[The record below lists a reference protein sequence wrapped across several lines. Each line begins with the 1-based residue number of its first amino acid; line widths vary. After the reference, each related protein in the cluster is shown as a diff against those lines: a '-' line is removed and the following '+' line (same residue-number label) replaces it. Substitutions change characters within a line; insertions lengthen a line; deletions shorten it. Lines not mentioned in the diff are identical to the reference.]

1 MINLEKLAKINQ
13 IKIQELKR
21 KRANTDS
28 DGDNKQIE
36 LLDTIIKK
44 AQELDTIE
52 LKVSE
57 QYNELDQQKEY
68 IYQYQDY
75 VDEEFFEQYCGDYN
89 HTTHK
94 LAKHKWLNMDEL
106 EISDATSE
114 GLDMMITDLY
124 YINGEIDTIIEYGE
138 PVQEEIEAML
148 LDGFEPGE

>member
-1 MINLEKLAKINQ
+1 MINIKKLAQINQ
-13 IKIQELKR
+13 TKIQELKR

-36 LLDTIIKK
+36 LTNTIIKK
-44 AQELDTIE
+44 AQELDAIE

-57 QYNELDQQKEY
+57 RYNELEQQKEY
-68 IYQYQDY
+68 MCQYQDY
-75 VDEEFFEQYCGDYN
+75 IDEEFFEMYCGDYN
-89 HTTHK
+89 HTKNK
-94 LAKHKWLNMDEL
+94 LIKHKWLNMDEL
-106 EISDATSE
+106 EIADATSE